1 MRIREGFSFAHS
13 ASGIITMAIELW
25 MEPTCTCIAQYVLF
39 PPHCAW
45 VNDEIFSESEDENE
59 QSSDSEIELQMV
71 TEVWI
76 EPQYGK
82 VIPSNPRIG
91 YIDNK
96 YYFEIAD
103 AVSHFI
109 AD

>member
-1 MRIREGFSFAHS
+1 MRLKEGFNFAHS

-25 MEPTCTCIAQYVLF
+25 MEPTATCIVQYVLF

-45 VNDEIFSESEDENE
+45 VSDEFFSESEDEND

-82 VIPSNPRIG
+82 VVPSNSGIG

-96 YYFEIAD
+96 YYLEIAE
-103 AVSHFI
+103 AVYGFST
-109 AD
+109 